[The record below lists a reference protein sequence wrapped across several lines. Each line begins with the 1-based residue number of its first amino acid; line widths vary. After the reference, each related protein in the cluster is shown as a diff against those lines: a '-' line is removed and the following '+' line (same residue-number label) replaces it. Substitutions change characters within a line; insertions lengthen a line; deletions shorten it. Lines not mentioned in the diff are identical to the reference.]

1 MSKWAPFSAVCLPL
15 LFLSVFFLSCQS
27 TQQTKSPSAT
37 PEAQRISKERLRKM
51 LDDPRLV
58 LIDTRVK
65 QQWDKAEFKLPGAR
79 HASPWEPEEW
89 GKELSRDQIVVTY
102 CS

>member
-1 MSKWAPFSAVCLPL
+1 MNKWTLYSAACFSGL
-15 LFLSVFFLSCQS
+15 LFTVFFLSCQS
-27 TQQTKSPSAT
+27 VQT
-37 PEAQRISKERLRKM
+37 PEKDTRPSVQRMSKEQLRKK

-65 QQWDKAEFKLPGAR
+65 QQWDKAEHKIPGAMHR
-79 HASPWEPEEW
+79 SPWEGDEW
-89 GKELSRDQIVVTY
+89 GKKLPRDRIVVTY